1 MRCAGRLAV
10 AITVAAA
17 GLGACSPE
25 EDLAP
30 PPEPFD
36 SVVDE
41 VIEAGP
47 GRKSDRYQPP
57 ARETSQAM
65 AASVVELLATGDV
78 QEVPRGYELEPV
90 TTDDGDQVDAL
101 VEQGRHTAG
110 NGLYAARDS
119 SRAPSPLVIQVP
131 HPVADSNSEDMGTQ
145 LFNDTNAQLFMLA
158 GAHREAGDNSAD
170 VAHRNDTT
178 FSAVNEAVLRPGMT
192 VIQLHGFSGDNHDK
206 DYDDVVLSSTVDEP
220 SPLLKKLSKDLSKK
234 DFDTCVYDGNDCENL
249 AGTTNVQ
256 SAPARARG
264 VDFIHIE
271 VESDTRDS
279 KSKRSK
285 LVRTIGAT
293 LREAGIG

>member
-1 MRCAGRLAV
+1 MRCAARLAV

-25 EDLAP
+25 DPPP
-30 PPEPFD
+30 PPEPLD

-47 GRKSDRYQPP
+47 GRKSERYQPP
-57 ARETSQAM
+57 ARETSQAI
-65 AASVVELLATGDV
+65 AASVAELLATGEV
-78 QEVPRGYELEPV
+78 QQLPRDYELEPV
-90 TTDDGDQVDAL
+90 TTDDGDPVDAL
-101 VEQGRHTAG
+101 VEQGRRTAG

-119 SRAPSPLVIQVP
+119 SQAPAPLVVQIP
-131 HPVADSNSEDMGTQ
+131 HPVADTHSEDMGTQ
-145 LFNDTNAQLFMLA
+145 LFNDTNAQLFMVA
-158 GAHREAGDNSAD
+158 GAHREAGDDSAD
-170 VAHRNDTT
+170 VAHRNDAT
-178 FSAVNEAVLRPGMT
+178 FSAVNEAVLRPEMT
-192 VIQLHGFSGDNHDK
+192 VIQLHGFSSDNHDK
-206 DYDDVVLSSTVDEP
+206 DYDEVVLSSTVDEP
-220 SPLLKKLSKDLSKK
+220 SPLVKKLSKDLSDK
-234 DFDTCVYDGNDCENL
+234 DFDTCVYDGDDCENL

-271 VESDTRDS
+271 VESDIRDS
-279 KSKRSK
+279 KSKSSK

>member
-25 EDLAP
+25 EP
-30 PPEPFD
+30 PPQPEPLD

-47 GRKSDRYQPP
+47 GRKSDRYEPP
-57 ARETSQAM
+57 AREHSQAI
-65 AASVVELLATGDV
+65 AASVAELLATGDV
-78 QEVPRGYELEPV
+78 QQVPGDYELEPV
-90 TTDDGDQVDAL
+90 ATDDGDRVDAL
-101 VEQGRHTAG
+101 VEQGRRTAG

-119 SRAPSPLVIQVP
+119 SQAPSPLVVQIP
-131 HPVADSNSEDMGTQ
+131 HPVADSHSEDMGTQ

-158 GAHREAGDNSAD
+158 GAHREAGDDSAD

-220 SPLLKKLSKDLSKK
+220 SPLVKQISNDLSNN
-234 DFDTCVYDGNDCENL
+234 DFDTCVYDGDDCENL

-271 VESDTRDS
+271 VESDPRDS
-279 KSKRSK
+279 KSKRAE
-285 LVRTIGAT
+285 LMRTIGKT
-293 LREAGIG
+293 LREAGVG